1 MKNHNHAVW
10 RWARKL
16 LAVCPALLLSMSA
29 LAQNAVQSVTGSIQ
43 GGAEVV
49 RIDFAQPL
57 TAVPAGFA
65 IQAPARIALDFPGVT
80 NAIGRSTVEINQGNL
95 RSVNVVQAGERT
107 RLVLNLKAAASY
119 KAQIDGK
126 SLLVL
131 LDPVAVAA
139 TAAPAAAAVFAESRN
154 RDTQPL
160 KDLDF
165 RRGADSSGRIVVDL
179 ANNQVGVD
187 IRQQGQTLVVEF
199 LKSTLPEGLRRRLD
213 VSDFGT
219 PVQSVTTFQTG
230 DRVRVVIEPKGLW
243 EHSAY
248 QSDNQFVVEVRQ
260 QKIDPNKLTQG
271 PGFSGEKLSL
281 NFQNIEV
288 RSLLQVI
295 ADFTN
300 FNIVT
305 SDSVAGA
312 VTLRLKDVPWDQALE
327 IILQAKG
334 LGMRKSGN
342 VLWIAPKDEIAAKEK
357 LDLESRAAIQN
368 LEPLRTQAFQLNY
381 TKAADIAAQIT
392 AGGGGAGTT
401 ASARI
406 LSARGSVIAEPRT
419 NQLFVTDIGS
429 KLEQVQ
435 QLISKLD
442 IAVRQVLIEAR
453 IVEASDTFGKS
464 LGVRLGG
471 SDLRGLRGGD
481 AGYSIGGANR
491 VALGGTYNA
500 VSGTTLESN
509 TVLDTANTQFVNLP
523 AVGQG
528 GYNAATFAISLF
540 SSAANRFL
548 NLELSALEADGKGK
562 LVSSPRIVTAD
573 QTKALIEQGTEF
585 PYQQATSSG
594 ATSVAF
600 RRATLKLEVTP
611 QITPEGNII
620 LDLDISKDS
629 RGETTAAGIAINTKH
644 IKTQVLVENGGTVV
658 IGGIFELNETENE
671 TKVPVLGDL
680 PAVGNLFKTR
690 QRSSAKQEML
700 VFITPK
706 MISDRAA
713 AR

>member
-230 DRVRVVIEPKGLW
+230 DRVR
-243 EHSAY
+243 
-248 QSDNQFVVEVRQ
+248 
-260 QKIDPNKLTQG
+260 
-271 PGFSGEKLSL
+271 
-281 NFQNIEV
+281 
-288 RSLLQVI
+288 
-295 ADFTN
+295 
-300 FNIVT
+300 
-305 SDSVAGA
+305 
-312 VTLRLKDVPWDQALE
+312 
-327 IILQAKG
+327 
-334 LGMRKSGN
+334 
-342 VLWIAPKDEIAAKEK
+342 
-357 LDLESRAAIQN
+357 
-368 LEPLRTQAFQLNY
+368 
-381 TKAADIAAQIT
+381 
-392 AGGGGAGTT
+392 
-401 ASARI
+401 
-406 LSARGSVIAEPRT
+406 
-419 NQLFVTDIGS
+419 
-429 KLEQVQ
+429 
-435 QLISKLD
+435 
-442 IAVRQVLIEAR
+442 
-453 IVEASDTFGKS
+453 
-464 LGVRLGG
+464 
-471 SDLRGLRGGD
+471 GGD
-481 AGYSIGGANR
+481 
-491 VALGGTYNA
+491 
-500 VSGTTLESN
+500 
-509 TVLDTANTQFVNLP
+509 
-523 AVGQG
+523 
-528 GYNAATFAISLF
+528 
-540 SSAANRFL
+540 
-548 NLELSALEADGKGK
+548 
-562 LVSSPRIVTAD
+562 
-573 QTKALIEQGTEF
+573 
-585 PYQQATSSG
+585 
-594 ATSVAF
+594 
-600 RRATLKLEVTP
+600 
-611 QITPEGNII
+611 
-620 LDLDISKDS
+620 
-629 RGETTAAGIAINTKH
+629 
-644 IKTQVLVENGGTVV
+644 
-658 IGGIFELNETENE
+658 
-671 TKVPVLGDL
+671 
-680 PAVGNLFKTR
+680 
-690 QRSSAKQEML
+690 
-700 VFITPK
+700 
-706 MISDRAA
+706 
-713 AR
+713 